1 MNTTLAPRMW
11 TVDSLDWLC
20 EGVDPKFAGN
30 GGPECNNFL
39 SIKQRLIETAIFV
52 SLGSLECWYAWQRLG
67 VSDPQFQ
74 VEPKDRSERFGKRF
88 LLVILCLTFGV
99 EIGFKFATKTVIY
112 LLNPCHMLTV
122 VQVRIITLTSTQRL
136 CIL

>member
-1 MNTTLAPRMW
+1 MNTTLAPSMW
-11 TVDSLDWLC
+11 TMDSLGWLY

-39 SIKQRLIETAIFV
+39 SVKQRVIETIIFV
-52 SLGSLECWYAWQRLG
+52 ALGSLECWFAWQRLG
-67 VSDPQFQ
+67 VSDPNFQ
-74 VEPKDRSERFGKRF
+74 VEPRDKGERFGKRF

-99 EIGFKFATKTVIY
+99 EIGFKFASKTVIY

-122 VQVRIITLTSTQRL
+122 VQVRY
-136 CIL
+136 